1 MNLILVK
8 PSENDHSTIDGSTI
22 NLPPNDERTKHIIH
36 HLKKSTGDEVSIGI
50 INSNGGY
57 KCKAIV
63 HLLPPPPPQQ
73 QQTNNDNDN
82 GSNSNSGGGIRLVPK
97 IDTIIQSSPKLPEIT
112 LLLAMPFPAR
122 LKYLWPV
129 ISSFVAVTR
138 IVIVKGSL
146 SNPEF
151 IQSKVLQPEVYEPM
165 IIRGMS
171 QGCCTRPV
179 KVDVCLDYENNDE
192 SMFQILQRLGLVCN
206 NNNNNNN
213 NNKKSDD
220 NTTVHKN
227 DNTARIFLDCGDEDE
242 TPPPIRDVIIE
253 QLSRCHGSE
262 RNDDDDDYDD
272 DTTTLPYPPPRAI
285 LAIGPERGW
294 TEDEAKMFVNDCGF
308 KSATL
313 GSSILRVDTAV
324 VSSLGIVS
332 SVLDEVCSMIK
343 QNESSGRDC
352 KKRRKRQ
359 ESSSFID

>member
-8 PSENDHSTIDGSTI
+8 PSEHDHSTIDGSTI

-63 HLLPPPPPQQ
+63 HLLPPPQHQ
-73 QQTNNDNDN
+73 QQTNNDHDN

-165 IIRGMS
+165 IIKGMS

-192 SMFQILQRLGLVCN
+192 SMLQILQRLGLVC
-206 NNNNNNN
+206 NNN

-262 RNDDDDDYDD
+262 RNDDDDDDYDD

-343 QNESSGRDC
+343 QNESSDRDC
-352 KKRRKRQ
+352 KKRRKGQ
-359 ESSSFID
+359 DSSSFID

>member
-8 PSENDHSTIDGSTI
+8 PSEHDHSTIYGSI
-22 NLPPNDERTKHIIH
+22 NLRPNDERTKHIIH

-50 INSNGGY
+50 INSHGGY

-63 HLLPPPPPQQ
+63 HLLPPHHH
-73 QQTNNDNDN
+73 TNNDHDN
-82 GSNSNSGGGIRLVPK
+82 GSSNNCGGGGIRLVPK
-97 IDTIIQSSPKLPEIT
+97 KDTIIQSSSPKLPEIT

-138 IVIVKGSL
+138 IVVVKGSL

-165 IIRGMS
+165 IIKGMS

-192 SMFQILQRLGLVCN
+192 SMLQILQRLGLVC
-206 NNNNNNN
+206 NNN

-242 TPPPIRDVIIE
+242 TPPPIREVIIE

-262 RNDDDDDYDD
+262 RNDDDEDD
-272 DTTTLPYPPPRAI
+272 DTTTLPYPPRAI

-294 TEDEAKMFVNDCGF
+294 TEDEAKMFVNCGF

-313 GSSILRVDTAV
+313 GASILRVDTAV

-352 KKRRKRQ
+352 KKRRKGQ